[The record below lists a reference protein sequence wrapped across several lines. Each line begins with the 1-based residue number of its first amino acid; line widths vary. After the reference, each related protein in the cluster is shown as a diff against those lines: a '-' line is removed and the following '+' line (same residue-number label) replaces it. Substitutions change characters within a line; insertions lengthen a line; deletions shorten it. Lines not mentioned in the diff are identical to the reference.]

1 MAVASIVCVDG
12 ELDVHD
18 TAIGAVTAAIERRRE
33 VATARIG
40 VSSGDIEVGDP
51 LGFAKRLCEL
61 AAPGAILM
69 SDTIRRA
76 IARDHHGV
84 VDLGAISTTGYLDRI
99 QVFELTDALTHDR
112 TVLALELV
120 PHGRVGHVGHEA
132 EDHAQYDAELRT
144 YDRRVWGAAFAHRG
158 FVERAH
164 GNQHLIAFADPLD
177 AFRTALAM
185 IGEMEQL
192 HLGAL
197 SIGIERG
204 TMTYMAD
211 HWRSAAWGIADRIR
225 TSEYRCLASSMA
237 VVDAVGVPALRDLGL
252 VIEVVEEVV
261 QKGIR
266 DKVRVAQLRIA

>member
-18 TAIGAVTAAIERRRE
+18 TASAAVTAAIERRRE

-40 VSSGDIEVGDP
+40 ISAGDIEVGDP
-51 LGFAKRLCEL
+51 LGFAKRLHEL
-61 AAPGAILM
+61 AVPGAILV

-76 IARDHHGV
+76 VAKDDHAF
-84 VDLGAISTTGYLDRI
+84 VDLGSISTTGYLDRI
-99 QVFELTDALTHDR
+99 HAFELTDATTRDR
-112 TVLALELV
+112 TVLAIELV
-120 PHGRVGHVGHEA
+120 PHGRLGRVGHEA

-158 FVERAH
+158 FVERAY
-164 GNQHLIAFADPLD
+164 GNLHLIAFANPIDP
-177 AFRTALAM
+177 FHTALAM

-192 HLGAL
+192 DLGAL

-211 HWRSAAWGIADRIR
+211 HWRSAAWGIAERIR
-225 TSEYRCLASSMA
+225 TSQYRCLASSMT
-237 VVDAVGVPALRDLGL
+237 VVDAVGIPALRRLGL

-266 DKVRVAQLRIA
+266 DKVRVAQLRIE